1 MASSTIGLAARYFFG
16 DSIGG
21 VLRFPLWW
29 YTRGLAFAAARAS
42 ASVVHASRSLALGV
56 WVRNLFVPMYGET
69 GTEGRAIS
77 FFVRLAMVGLRGFAV
92 AVWAALV
99 WTLFGVYVLAPAAAV
114 TGMLFHLAGAIAV

>member
-1 MASSTIGLAARYFFG
+1 MASSNLGLAARYFFG

-29 YTRGLAFAAARAS
+29 YTRGLGFAAERAS
-42 ASVVHASRSLALGV
+42 ASVTHASRSLALGV

-69 GTEGRAIS
+69 GTEGRLIS
-77 FFVRLAMVGLRGFAV
+77 FFVRLAMVVLRGFAV

-99 WTLFGVYVLAPAAAV
+99 WTVFGLYVLAPAAAV
-114 TGMLFHLAGAIAV
+114 AGMVFHLAGAFTV